1 MKKLALLL
9 ALIMAVAS
17 IPGLSL
23 AFNETG
29 LPIVDEPF
37 TFSMMIDDSGLPEDK
52 IFYPYLEEQTNIHV
66 DLQLAPYQA
75 QLEKLGLALN
85 SGDYADVI
93 AGWLLGDKDLI
104 DLGMGDQTFLPLE
117 DLIAKYAPN
126 IQEVLD
132 IPGVRASMTLPD
144 GHVYS
149 IPYVVGEP
157 EVTYKP
163 YINQVWLENV
173 GMEMPTTPE
182 ELKAVLIAFR
192 DQDANGNGDPNDEI
206 PFSGDPNNLSMGT
219 LVGWWGV
226 DANSGANTSYPFFA
240 LVDGKIEFSANK
252 PEFKQAME
260 FFADLYKEK
269 LIDEEIFT
277 QDLDTWK
284 SKGKQ
289 DLYGVSFA
297 YGPGDYFDNFQK
309 DTPEYEKYGEN
320 AFTGLPVLKGCDNP
334 VYYRNSY
341 GVTLFRTQAVITD
354 KCDEEKAAII
364 IRWFDNLF
372 TADNSQQS
380 QSGPIGICIEKLDE
394 GLYRELPQDD
404 WSDEDKEKYGW
415 GNRFTQSLCR
425 YYHDNVV
432 LGAGKT
438 EPEKSFMDMMDELYA
453 PYLDE
458 HFPAVWST
466 SEDDLARAS
475 TLATDINTYIKTK
488 IAQWISGEAD
498 IEAEWD
504 AYCEQLNAYGLEEL
518 TQIHQRALGEI
529 E

>member
-1 MKKLALLL
+1 MKKLALVLVALL
-9 ALIMAVAS
+9 ALSSVSA
-17 IPGLSL
+17 L
-23 AFNETG
+23 AADWNETG
-29 LPIVDEPF
+29 LPIVNEPYS
-37 TFSMMIDDSGLPEDK
+37 FSIFLDDSGLPEDK
-52 IFYPYLEEQTNIHV
+52 IMFPIMEEETGITIEWQM
-66 DLQLAPYQA
+66 APYPVQ
-75 QLEKLGLALN
+75 QEKLGIALS

-93 AGWLLGDKDLI
+93 AGWTLGDQHLI
-104 DLGMGDQTFLPLE
+104 DMGMKDHTFLPLE
-117 DLIAKYAPN
+117 DLIAEYAPN

-132 IPGVRASMTLPD
+132 KPGIRASMTLPD
-144 GHVYS
+144 GHIYS
-149 IPYVVGEP
+149 IPYVVREP
-157 EVTYKP
+157 QVFYIP
-163 YINQVWLENV
+163 YINQQWLDRL
-173 GMEMPTTPE
+173 GLEMPTTPD
-182 ELKAVLIAFR
+182 ELKEVLIAFR

-226 DANSGANTSYPFFA
+226 DANSGANTNYPFYA

-252 PEFKQAME
+252 PEFKTAME
-260 FFADLYKEK
+260 YFADLYAEK

-289 DLYGVSFA
+289 DLYGVCFA
-297 YGPGDYFDNFQK
+297 YGPGDYFDNFEK
-309 DTPEYEKYGEN
+309 NTPEYEKYGEN
-320 AFTGLPVLKGCDNP
+320 AFTGLPVLKGCDKP

-364 IRWFDNLF
+364 IRWFDNLY

-380 QSGPIGICIEKLDE
+380 QSGPIGICIEKLGE
-394 GLYRELPQDD
+394 GLYRELSQDD
-404 WSDEDKEKYGW
+404 WTDEKKQAYDW

-425 YYHDNVV
+425 YYHDNVL
-432 LGAGKT
+432 LGVGKE
-438 EPEKSFMDMMDELYA
+438 EPEKSFMDLMDELYA

-466 SEDDLARAS
+466 NEDDLAKAS
-475 TLATDINTYIKTK
+475 TLSTDINTYIKGK

-498 IEAEWD
+498 INAEWD

-518 TQIHQRALGEI
+518 TEIHRRALGEI